1 MNDIELIDR
10 LCTVAAT
17 QAQII
22 KEQALFI
29 GQHLAFDE
37 ESTKKFAE
45 QRETVDQELGAL
57 GVELLPF
64 RNDASA
70 ERRV

>member
-1 MNDIELIDR
+1 MNSIELIDR

-29 GQHLAFDE
+29 EQQLAVDE
-37 ESTKKFAE
+37 EIKKFAD
-45 QRETVDQELGAL
+45 QRKTVDLELDLLEA
-57 GVELLPF
+57 ELHPF
-64 RNDASA
+64 RTDASA

>member
-29 GQHLAFDE
+29 EQQLAVDE
-37 ESTKKFAE
+37 EIKKNFAD
-45 QRETVDQELGAL
+45 QRKTVDLELDLLEA
-57 GVELLPF
+57 ELHPF

>member
-1 MNDIELIDR
+1 VNDIELIDR

-29 GQHLAFDE
+29 EQQLAVDE
-37 ESTKKFAE
+37 EIKKNFAD
-45 QRETVDQELGAL
+45 QRKTVDLELDLLEA
-57 GVELLPF
+57 ELHPF
-64 RNDASA
+64 RTDASA